1 MDRHAQTVGQLFVQ
15 LHDAGASA
23 AELARVRDAY
33 LLAMQLYSGLFSG
46 SGKTTLAHEIGTGSL
61 AHRFGGPIDLVV
73 AGMIHGAYIVGDW
86 GQYRLRTTG
95 KKRDQLRAV
104 IGEQAEVCV
113 YEYTQMRWDSETI
126 PRMASNVGALT
137 ARERDVV
144 FLRLVEELDRLLDYG
159 AIICFRHAEP
169 MKAWLRG
176 QRDHLCRLAE
186 QLGHRALGA
195 ELAREID
202 RTLAAELAAEIMGL
216 TFPGD
221 ATFRV
226 VPRSYRSRRNL
237 RAYQRLAGY
246 VRRIERQMR
255 RRMGIASPTLAHA
268 ADLRRP

>member
-1 MDRHAQTVGQLFVQ
+1 MDPRAQTIGQLVVQ
-15 LHDAGASA
+15 LHEAGASA

-33 LLAMQLYSGLFSG
+33 VLAMQLYSGLFSG

-61 AHRFGGPIDLVV
+61 AHRFGGTIDLVV

-86 GQYRLRTTG
+86 GHYRLRITG
-95 KKRDQLRAV
+95 KTRAELRAV
-104 IGEQAEVCV
+104 IGENAEAYV
-113 YEYTQMRWDSETI
+113 YDYTQMRWDAETI
-126 PRMASNVGALT
+126 PRMASQVGGLT
-137 ARERDVV
+137 ARERGVT

-159 AIICFRHAEP
+159 AILCFRRAESV
-169 MKAWLRG
+169 KAWLRG
-176 QRDHLCRLAE
+176 QRDHMCRLAE
-186 QLGHRALGA
+186 QLGHRALSA

-202 RTLAAELAAEIMGL
+202 RTLAAELPAEIMGL

-246 VRRIERQMR
+246 VRRIERKLR
-255 RRMGIASPTLAHA
+255 RRMSIASPTPAHA